1 VNHPERIE
9 SLKSGIVG
17 AIATTIAFLLFWVG
31 TALLTPSLEAPWHSW
46 VNLSADLA
54 VWIGGVGAIGSGFLF
69 GVTYRYII
77 RTDVNSHL
85 KSGAVLAF
93 GLVRGFAQVEVG
105 LSLQGTLEALVLLAT
120 ESIMMFAIARLL
132 LDWSLQQGIVKP
144 FAAED

>member
-1 VNHPERIE
+1 
-9 SLKSGIVG
+9 
-17 AIATTIAFLLFWVG
+17 
-31 TALLTPSLEAPWHSW
+31 
-46 VNLSADLA
+46 
-54 VWIGGVGAIGSGFLF
+54 LF

-105 LSLQGTLEALVLLAT
+105 LSLQGTLEALALLAT
-120 ESIMMFAIARLL
+120 ESIVMFAIARLL